1 MKVLTWRSGCLGK
14 GALRRK
20 AKRRR
25 GLPVVT
31 GLVACAL
38 AFAVAAV
45 VATGAP
51 TALADEAI
59 AGAAG
64 TQTESAE
71 VIGSGGEMGA
81 AVADDPAALPA
92 VSADDDQVTVTVP
105 TEVPC
110 VMLGDGSVI
119 GPATWSIENESDKG
133 ARLANVH
140 AERKA
145 QSVVAS
151 AATKGGSPLLDVSPG
166 SASFNQG
173 FELAAGESADVAWS
187 VAVTDGAER
196 SKALSGALL
205 GPTPLLTLSFAFA
218 AVEEDPGSPSNT
230 AFAVFSADDASLTLY
245 KRAEARVEGTS
256 FLGKEATRIYTG
268 IENSRSTQPWNDVAE
283 RIVSASVADVG
294 VAPKSLYAWFFGCS
308 SLTSVDLRGLDT
320 SGMTTMAFMFS
331 RASAVESLDL
341 SMLDTSSCT
350 DFSDV
355 FQDCTSLKEI
365 DMAGWDTSKGTTF
378 AQMLFNCKSLGR
390 VDLSPLD
397 TSNAISFRQMLYGC
411 SSLAEVDLSGF
422 KTNKATTFASM
433 LNGCSSLERVD
444 VTGFDL
450 SSAKDLSR
458 FFFNCKSLAE
468 ADLATTGMSKVTTLY
483 GAFGGCSSLR
493 SVDVSALDVSSV
505 SNFAYCFSGCAK
517 LEKLDLSGWDASSAR
532 DVNHF
537 LSGCGS
543 LKEVDL
549 TGLRTEG
556 VTDFSYF
563 LYGCKSLKAL
573 DLSGISTAGAKNG
586 YGMFSGMTSLATVRL
601 GAAFSWVG
609 GAYLPLPSAAGVPG
623 TDGKWHS
630 LTSGKAYLPAD
641 VPCGVEDSYFAL
653 PPVKAGAAEEPVE
666 GLGGDKAAPRC
677 TALVR
682 EAIQGG
688 IPDGH

>member
-1 MKVLTWRSGCLGK
+1 MKVLAKRAGSLVEGV
-14 GALRRK
+14 LRRR

-31 GLVACAL
+31 GLVSCAIGV
-38 AFAVAAV
+38 AVAAMA
-45 VATGAP
+45 ATAAP
-51 TALADEAI
+51 TALAVEAS

-64 TQTESAE
+64 TQTDSEEA
-71 VIGSGGEMGA
+71 VGAGGEMGA

-119 GPATWSIENESDKG
+119 GPATWCIENGSDKG

-140 AERKA
+140 AERHT
-145 QSVVAS
+145 QSVEAS

-166 SASFNQG
+166 SASFNQS

-196 SKALSGALL
+196 SKA
-205 GPTPLLTLSFAFA
+205 
-218 AVEEDPGSPSNT
+218 
-230 AFAVFSADDASLTLY
+230 
-245 KRAEARVEGTS
+245 
-256 FLGKEATRIYTG
+256 
-268 IENSRSTQPWNDVAE
+268 
-283 RIVSASVADVG
+283 
-294 VAPKSLYAWFFGCS
+294 
-308 SLTSVDLRGLDT
+308 
-320 SGMTTMAFMFS
+320 
-331 RASAVESLDL
+331 
-341 SMLDTSSCT
+341 
-350 DFSDV
+350 
-355 FQDCTSLKEI
+355 
-365 DMAGWDTSKGTTF
+365 
-378 AQMLFNCKSLGR
+378 
-390 VDLSPLD
+390 
-397 TSNAISFRQMLYGC
+397 
-411 SSLAEVDLSGF
+411 
-422 KTNKATTFASM
+422 
-433 LNGCSSLERVD
+433 
-444 VTGFDL
+444 
-450 SSAKDLSR
+450 
-458 FFFNCKSLAE
+458 
-468 ADLATTGMSKVTTLY
+468 LY

-537 LSGCGS
+537 LSGCAS

-601 GAAFSWVG
+601 RATFSWVG
-609 GAYLPLPSAAGVPG
+609 GAYLPLPSTAGVPG

-630 LTSGKAYLPAD
+630 LSSGKAYLPAD
-641 VPCGVEDSYFAL
+641 VPCGVEDSYSAL
-653 PPVKAGAAEEPVE
+653 PPATGAAEEPVE
-666 GLGGDKAAPRC
+666 GQATGEGEGTIGAESAVWHAIYQPAQDKSAPR
-677 TALVR
+677 
-682 EAIQGG
+682 
-688 IPDGH
+688 

>member
-1 MKVLTWRSGCLGK
+1 MKVFAGRSGCLGK

-25 GLPVVT
+25 GLPVMT
-31 GLVACAL
+31 GLTACAL
-38 AFAVAAV
+38 GVAVAAM
-45 VATGAP
+45 VATAAP
-51 TALADEAI
+51 TALADEAGV
-59 AGAAG
+59 GAAR
-64 TQTESAE
+64 TQTESEEAIE
-71 VIGSGGEMGA
+71 EGGEVGA
-81 AVADDPAALPA
+81 AVPDDPTALPEL
-92 VSADDDQVTVTVP
+92 SANDGQVTVTVP

-119 GPATWSIENESDKG
+119 GPATWSIENKSGKA

-140 AERKA
+140 AERKTL
-145 QSVVAS
+145 SVEAS
-151 AATKGGSPLLDVSPG
+151 ASTKGGTALLDVSPD
-166 SASFNQG
+166 AATFNQG
-173 FELAAGESADVAWS
+173 FELAADESADVAWS

-196 SKALSGALL
+196 SEALSGALL
-205 GPTPLLTLSFAFA
+205 GPTSLLTLSFTFA
-218 AVEEDPGSPSNT
+218 AVEDDPEPSGES

-245 KRAEARVEGTS
+245 KRAEAPVEGTT
-256 FLGKEATRIYTG
+256 FLGKEATRVYTG
-268 IENSRSTQPWNDVAE
+268 IENSRSTQPWRDVAE
-283 RIVSASVADVG
+283 RIASVSVADVG

-320 SGMTTMAFMFS
+320 SGTTTMAFMFS
-331 RASAVESLDL
+331 RASALESLDL
-341 SMLDTSSCT
+341 TMLDTSSCT

-365 DMAGWDTSKGTTF
+365 DMTGWDTSKGTTF
-378 AQMLFNCKSLGR
+378 AQMLFNCKSLGH

-397 TSNAISFRQMLYGC
+397 TSRAISFRQMLYGC

-422 KTNKATTFASM
+422 KTSKATTFASM
-433 LNGCSSLERVD
+433 LNGCSSLTRVD

-450 SSAKDLSR
+450 SSAKDLSM

-468 ADLATTGMSKVTTLY
+468 ADLATTGMSKVATLY

-493 SVDVSALDVSSV
+493 SVDVSALDVASV
-505 SNFAYCFSGCAK
+505 TNLAYCFSGCAK
-517 LEKLDLSGWDASSAR
+517 LERLDLSGWDASSAR
-532 DVNHF
+532 DLNHF
-537 LSGCGS
+537 LSGCAS
-543 LKEVDL
+543 LAELDL
-549 TGLRTEG
+549 SGLHTEG

-573 DLSGISTAGAKNG
+573 DLLGFSTASAANG
-586 YGMFSGMTSLATVRL
+586 YGMFSGMATLKTVRL

-630 LTSGKAYLPAD
+630 LSSGKAYLPAD
-641 VPCGVEDSYFAL
+641 VPCGAEDSFSAL

-666 GLGGDKAAPRC
+666 GLDASENGTAHDDLAPR
-677 TALVR
+677 
-682 EAIQGG
+682 
-688 IPDGH
+688 

>member
-1 MKVLTWRSGCLGK
+1 MKVLAGRSRGLGK
-14 GALRRK
+14 GALRKR
-20 AKRRR
+20 AKRHR
-25 GLPVVT
+25 GLPVMT
-31 GLVACAL
+31 GLAACAL
-38 AFAVAAV
+38 GVAVAAM
-45 VATGAP
+45 VATAAP
-51 TALADEAI
+51 TALADEAGTE
-59 AGAAG
+59 AVG
-64 TQTESAE
+64 TQTESE
-71 VIGSGGEMGA
+71 FGTGGEMGA

-92 VSADDDQVTVTVP
+92 VGADDDQVTVTVP

-119 GPATWSIENESDKG
+119 GPATWSIENRSDKG

-140 AERKA
+140 AERHA
-145 QSVVAS
+145 QSVEAS
-151 AATKGGSPLLDVSPG
+151 AATKGGTALLDVSPG
-166 SASFNQG
+166 SASFNQS

-196 SKALSGALL
+196 SEALSGALL
-205 GPTPLLTLSFAFA
+205 GPTSLLTLTFTFA
-218 AVEEDPGSPSNT
+218 AVEEDPGSPSDT

-245 KRAEARVEGTS
+245 KRPDAPVEGTS
-256 FLGKEATRIYTG
+256 FLGKEATRVYTG
-268 IENSRSTQPWNDVAE
+268 IENSRSTQPWGDVAE
-283 RIVSASVADVG
+283 RIASVSVADAG

-308 SLTSVDLRGLDT
+308 SLTSVDLNGLDT
-320 SGMTTMAFMFS
+320 SGTTTMAFMFS
-331 RASAVESLDL
+331 RASALESLDL

-365 DMAGWDTSKGTTF
+365 DMTGWDTSKGTTF
-378 AQMLFNCKSLGR
+378 AQMLFNCKSLGH

-397 TSNAISFRQMLYGC
+397 TSSAVSFRQMLYGC
-411 SSLAEVDLSGF
+411 SSLKEIDLSGF
-422 KTNKATTFASM
+422 KTSKATTFASM
-433 LNGCSSLERVD
+433 LNGCSSLTRVD

-450 SSAKDLSR
+450 SSAKDLSM

-537 LSGCGS
+537 LSGCAS

-549 TGLRTEG
+549 SGLRTEG
-556 VTDFSYF
+556 ATDFSYF
-563 LYGCKSLKAL
+563 LYGCKSLEEL
-573 DLSGISTAGAKNG
+573 DLTGISTASAKNG
-586 YGMFSGMTSLATVRL
+586 YGMFSGTTSLATVRL
-601 GAAFSWVG
+601 GAGFSWVG

-630 LTSGKAYLPAD
+630 LSSGKAYLPAD
-641 VPCGVEDSYFAL
+641 VPCGIEDSYSAL
-653 PPVKAGAAEEPVE
+653 PPATVAVEEAVEPEKGQATGEGEGTMGAEGAQGSMEEE
-666 GLGGDKAAPRC
+666 KR
-677 TALVR
+677 
-682 EAIQGG
+682 
-688 IPDGH
+688 

>member
-1 MKVLTWRSGCLGK
+1 MKVFAGRSGCLGK
-14 GALRRK
+14 GALRKK

-31 GLVACAL
+31 GLAACAL
-38 AFAVAAV
+38 GVAVAAM
-45 VATGAP
+45 VATAAP
-51 TALADEAI
+51 TALADEAG
-59 AGAAG
+59 AGSAG
-64 TQTESAE
+64 TQTESAFE
-71 VIGSGGEMGA
+71 TGGEVGA
-81 AVADDPAALPA
+81 AVPDEPGSSPEPIAEDG
-92 VSADDDQVTVTVP
+92 QVTVTVP

-119 GPATWSIENESDKG
+119 GPATWSIENKSGKA

-145 QSVVAS
+145 QSVEAS
-151 AATKGGSPLLDVSPG
+151 AATKGGTALLEVSLD
-166 SASFNQG
+166 AAVFNQG
-173 FELAAGESADVAWS
+173 FTLDAGASADVTWS
-187 VAVTDGAER
+187 VAVTDDVER
-196 SKALSGALL
+196 SEALSGALL
-205 GPTPLLTLSFAFA
+205 GPTSLLTLTFTFAT
-218 AVEEDPGSPSNT
+218 VEEDPGSPSDT

-245 KRAEARVEGTS
+245 KKADAPVEGTD
-256 FLGKEATRIYTG
+256 FLGKEATRVYTG
-268 IENSRSTQPWNDVAE
+268 IENSRSTQPWRDVAE
-283 RIVSASVADVG
+283 GIVSASVADAG

-308 SLTSVDLRGLDT
+308 SLVSVDLHGLDT
-320 SGMTTMAFMFS
+320 SGTTTMAFMFS
-331 RASAVESLDL
+331 RASALESLDL
-341 SMLDTSSCT
+341 TMLDTSSCT

-365 DMAGWDTSKGTTF
+365 DMTGWDTSKGTTF
-378 AQMLFNCKSLGR
+378 AQMLFNCKSLVH

-397 TSNAISFRQMLYGC
+397 TSSAISFRQMLYGC
-411 SSLAEVDLSGF
+411 SSLKEVDLSGF
-422 KTNKATTFASM
+422 KTGKATIFASM
-433 LNGCSSLERVD
+433 LNGCSSLTRVD

-450 SSAKDLSR
+450 SSARDLSM

-468 ADLATTGMSKVTTLY
+468 ADLATTGMSKVATLY

-532 DVNHF
+532 DLNHF
-537 LSGCGS
+537 LSGCAS

-549 TGLRTEG
+549 SGLHTEG

-563 LYGCKSLKAL
+563 LYGCKSLEEL
-573 DLSGISTAGAKNG
+573 DLSGISTRSAKNG

-601 GAAFSWVG
+601 GAGFSWVG
-609 GAYLPLPSAAGVPG
+609 GAYLPLPSAAGVPE

-641 VPCGVEDSYFAL
+641 VPCGIEDTYSAL
-653 PPVKAGAAEEPVE
+653 PPATTAISEKTVEPEKGQATGEGEEKGAGGAQKSMKEE
-666 GLGGDKAAPRC
+666 AR
-677 TALVR
+677 
-682 EAIQGG
+682 
-688 IPDGH
+688 

>member
-1 MKVLTWRSGCLGK
+1 MKVFAGRSRGLGK
-14 GALRRK
+14 GALRKR

-31 GLVACAL
+31 GLVSCAIGV
-38 AFAVAAV
+38 AVAAMA
-45 VATGAP
+45 ATAAP
-51 TALADEAI
+51 TALAVEAG

-64 TQTESAE
+64 TQTESE
-71 VIGSGGEMGA
+71 FGTGGEVGA
-81 AVADDPAALPA
+81 AVPDDPTALPEL
-92 VSADDDQVTVTVP
+92 SADDGQMTVTVP

-110 VMLGDGSVI
+110 VMLGDGSII
-119 GPATWSIENESDKG
+119 GPATWSIENKSGKA

-140 AERKA
+140 AERKTL
-145 QSVVAS
+145 SVEAS
-151 AATKGGSPLLDVSPG
+151 AATKGGTALLDVSPG

-173 FELAAGESADVAWS
+173 FELAAGESVDVAWS

-196 SKALSGALL
+196 SEALSGALL
-205 GPTPLLTLSFAFA
+205 GPTSLLTLSFTFA
-218 AVEEDPGSPSNT
+218 AAEEDPEPSGES

-245 KRAEARVEGTS
+245 NRAEAPVEGTS
-256 FLGKEATRIYTG
+256 FLGKEATRVYTG
-268 IENSRSTQPWNDVAE
+268 IENSRSTQPWRDVAE
-283 RIVSASVADVG
+283 RIATVSVADAG

-308 SLTSVDLRGLDT
+308 SLTGVDLHDLDT
-320 SGMTTMAFMFS
+320 SGTTTMAFMSS
-331 RASAVESLDL
+331 RASALESLDL
-341 SMLDTSSCT
+341 TMLDTSSCT

-365 DMAGWDTSKGTTF
+365 DMTGWDTSKGTTF
-378 AQMLFNCKSLGR
+378 AQMLFNCKSLEH

-397 TSNAISFRQMLYGC
+397 TSSAISFRQMLYGC

-433 LNGCSSLERVD
+433 LNGCSSLTRVD

-450 SSAKDLSR
+450 SSAKDLSM
-458 FFFNCKSLAE
+458 FFFNCKSLE
-468 ADLATTGMSKVTTLY
+468 RADLATTGMSKVATLY

-505 SNFAYCFSGCAK
+505 TNFAYCFSGCAK

-532 DVNHF
+532 DLNHF
-537 LSGCGS
+537 LSGCAS
-543 LKEVDL
+543 LKESDL
-549 TGLRTEG
+549 SGLHTEG

-563 LYGCKSLKAL
+563 LYGCKSLEEL
-573 DLSGISTAGAKNG
+573 DLSGISTASATNG
-586 YGMFSGMTSLATVRL
+586 YGMFSGTTSLRTVRL
-601 GAAFSWVG
+601 GSAFSWVG

-630 LTSGKAYLPAD
+630 LSSGKAYLPAD
-641 VPCGVEDSYFAL
+641 VPCGVEDSYSAL

-666 GLGGDKAAPRC
+666 GLDASENGTAHDDLAPR
-677 TALVR
+677 
-682 EAIQGG
+682 
-688 IPDGH
+688 

>member
-1 MKVLTWRSGCLGK
+1 MKVLSGRSGCLGK
-14 GALRRK
+14 GALNRK

-38 AFAVAAV
+38 GVAVAAV

-51 TALADEAI
+51 TALADEA
-59 AGAAG
+59 
-64 TQTESAE
+64 
-71 VIGSGGEMGA
+71 GGEMDA
-81 AVADDPAALPA
+81 AVADDPVALPA

-119 GPATWSIENESDKG
+119 GPATWSIENRSDKG

-140 AERKA
+140 AERHA
-145 QSVVAS
+145 QSVEAS
-151 AATKGGSPLLDVSPG
+151 AATKGGTALLEVSPG
-166 SASFNQG
+166 SASFNQS
-173 FELAAGESADVAWS
+173 FELAAGASADVAWS
-187 VAVTDGAER
+187 VAVTDDVER
-196 SKALSGALL
+196 SEALSGALL
-205 GPTPLLTLSFAFA
+205 GPTSLLTLSFTFA
-218 AVEEDPGSPSNT
+218 AAEEDPEPSVES
-230 AFAVFSADDASLTLY
+230 AFAVYSADDASLTLY
-245 KRAEARVEGTS
+245 NRAEAPVEGTA
-256 FLGKEATRIYTG
+256 FLGKEATRVYTG
-268 IENSRSTQPWNDVAE
+268 IENSRSTQPWRDVAE
-283 RIVSASVADVG
+283 RITNVSVADAG

-308 SLTSVDLRGLDT
+308 SLTSVDLNGLDT
-320 SGMTTMAFMFS
+320 SGTTTMAFMFS
-331 RASAVESLDL
+331 RASALESLDL

-365 DMAGWDTSKGTTF
+365 GMTGWDTSKGTTF
-378 AQMLFNCKSLGR
+378 AQMLFNCKSLGH

-397 TSNAISFRQMLYGC
+397 TSSAVSFRQMLYGC

-422 KTNKATTFASM
+422 KTGKATTFASM
-433 LNGCSSLERVD
+433 LNGCSSLTRVD

-450 SSAKDLSR
+450 SSAKDLSM
-458 FFFNCKSLAE
+458 FFFNCKSLE
-468 ADLATTGMSKVTTLY
+468 RADLATTGMSKVTTLY

-505 SNFAYCFSGCAK
+505 SNLAYCFSGCAK

-537 LSGCGS
+537 LSGCAS
-543 LKEVDL
+543 LKELDL
-549 TGLRTEG
+549 SGLHTES

-563 LYGCKSLKAL
+563 LYGCKSLEEL
-573 DLSGISTAGAKNG
+573 DLSGISTGSAKNG
-586 YGMFSGMTSLATVRL
+586 YGMFSGMTSLAEVRL
-601 GAAFSWVG
+601 GTGFSWVN

-630 LTSGKAYLPAD
+630 LASGKAYLPAD
-641 VPCGVEDSYFAL
+641 VPCGVEDSYSAL
-653 PPVKAGAAEEPVE
+653 PPVTAEAEEIVEPVE
-666 GLGGDKAAPRC
+666 GQATGEGEGTMGA
-677 TALVR
+677 
-682 EAIQGG
+682 EGAI
-688 IPDGH
+688 

>member
-1 MKVLTWRSGCLGK
+1 MKVLAGHSVSLGK

-25 GLPVVT
+25 CLPVMT
-31 GLVACAL
+31 GLAACAL
-38 AFAVAAV
+38 GVAVAAM
-45 VATGAP
+45 VATAAP
-51 TALADEAI
+51 TALADEAG
-59 AGAAG
+59 AGAAR
-64 TQTESAE
+64 TQTESEEA
-71 VIGSGGEMGA
+71 IGVGGEVGA
-81 AVADDPAALPA
+81 AVPDDPTALPEL
-92 VSADDDQVTVTVP
+92 SADDEQVTVTVP

-119 GPATWSIENESDKG
+119 GPATWCIENGSDKG

-140 AERKA
+140 AERHT
-145 QSVVAS
+145 QSVEAS

-205 GPTPLLTLSFAFA
+205 GPTSLLTLSFAFA
-218 AVEEDPGSPSNT
+218 AAEDDPEPSGES
-230 AFAVFSADDASLTLY
+230 AFAVYSADDASLTLY
-245 KRAEARVEGTS
+245 KRPDAPVEGTS
-256 FLGKEATRIYTG
+256 FLGKEATRVYTG
-268 IENSRSTQPWNDVAE
+268 IENSRSTQPWRDVAE
-283 RIVSASVADVG
+283 RIASVSVADVG

-308 SLTSVDLRGLDT
+308 SLTGVDLNGLDT
-320 SGMTTMAFMFS
+320 SGTTTMAFMFS
-331 RASAVESLDL
+331 RASALESLDL

-355 FQDCTSLKEI
+355 FQDCTSLKAI
-365 DMAGWDTSKGTTF
+365 DMTGWDTSKGTTF
-378 AQMLFNCKSLGR
+378 AQMLFNCKSLGH

-397 TSNAISFRQMLYGC
+397 TSSAISFRQMLYGC
-411 SSLAEVDLSGF
+411 SSLAEIDLSGF

-433 LNGCSSLERVD
+433 LNGCSSLTRVD

-450 SSAKDLSR
+450 SSAKDLSM
-458 FFFNCKSLAE
+458 FFFNCKSLGR
-468 ADLATTGMSKVTTLY
+468 ADLATTGMSKVATLY

-493 SVDVSALDVSSV
+493 SVDVSALDVASV
-505 SNFAYCFSGCAK
+505 TNFAYCFSGCAK

-537 LSGCGS
+537 LSGCAS

-549 TGLRTEG
+549 TGLHTEG

-563 LYGCKSLKAL
+563 LYGCKSLEEL
-573 DLSGISTAGAKNG
+573 DLSGISTASATNG
-586 YGMFSGMTSLATVRL
+586 YGMFSGMSSLRTVRL
-601 GAAFSWVG
+601 GSAFSWVG

-630 LTSGKAYLPAD
+630 LSSGKAYLPAN
-641 VPCGVEDSYFAL
+641 VPCGVEDSYSAL
-653 PPVKAGAAEEPVE
+653 PPATAAAEEPVE
-666 GLGGDKAAPRC
+666 GLDASENGTAHDDLAPR
-677 TALVR
+677 
-682 EAIQGG
+682 
-688 IPDGH
+688 

>member
-145 QSVVAS
+145 QSVEAS
-151 AATKGGSPLLDVSPG
+151 AATKGGTALLDVSPD
-166 SASFNQG
+166 AAVFNQG
-173 FELAAGESADVAWS
+173 FTLEAGASADVAWS
-187 VAVTDGAER
+187 VAVTDDVER
-196 SKALSGALL
+196 SEALSGALQ
-205 GPTPLLTLSFAFA
+205 GPTSLLTLTFTFA
-218 AVEEDPGSPSNT
+218 AVEEDPGPPSDT
-230 AFAVFSADDASLTLY
+230 AFAVFSADDNSLTLY
-245 KRAEARVEGTS
+245 KRADAPVEGTA
-256 FLGKEATRIYTG
+256 FLGKEATRVYTG
-268 IENSRSTQPWNDVAE
+268 IENSRSTQPWNDVAD
-283 RIVSASVADVG
+283 RIASVSVADAG

-320 SGMTTMAFMFS
+320 SRATTMAFMFS

-365 DMAGWDTSKGTTF
+365 DMTGWDTSKGTTF
-378 AQMLFNCKSLGR
+378 AQMLFNCKSLGH

-397 TSNAISFRQMLYGC
+397 TTSSTTFRQMLYGC
-411 SSLAEVDLSGF
+411 SSLKEIDLSGF
-422 KTNKATTFASM
+422 KTGRAKSFASM

-450 SSAKDLSR
+450 SSAEDLSM
-458 FFFNCKSLAE
+458 FFFNCKSLTE

-493 SVDVSALDVSSV
+493 SVDVSALDVASV
-505 SNFAYCFSGCAK
+505 NNFAYCFSNCGK
-517 LEKLDLSGWDASSAR
+517 LERLDLSGWDAVSAR
-532 DVNHF
+532 NLNHF
-537 LSGCGS
+537 LSGCAS
-543 LKEVDL
+543 LAELDL
-549 TGLRTEG
+549 SGLHTEG
-556 VTDFSYF
+556 VTDFGYF
-563 LYGCKSLKAL
+563 LYGCKSLKEL
-573 DLSGISTAGAKNG
+573 DLMGISTAGASSG
-586 YGMFSGMTSLATVRL
+586 YGMFSGMTSLATVRI

-609 GAYLPLPSAAGVPG
+609 DAYLPLPSAAGVPG
-623 TDGKWHS
+623 ADGKWHS
-630 LTSGKAYLPAD
+630 LSSGKAYLPAD
-641 VPCGVEDSYFAL
+641 VPGGVEDSYTAL
-653 PPVKAGAAEEPVE
+653 PPATAAMNEETVE
-666 GLGGDKAAPRC
+666 PEKEQATGEGEG
-677 TALVR
+677 TGVR
-682 EAIQGG
+682 SAV
-688 IPDGH
+688 

>member
-1 MKVLTWRSGCLGK
+1 MRLISGRSGCLGK

-25 GLPVVT
+25 GLPVMT
-31 GLVACAL
+31 GLAACAL
-38 AFAVAAV
+38 GVAFAAV
-45 VATGAP
+45 VAAGAP
-51 TALADEAI
+51 TALADEAVT
-59 AGAAG
+59 GAAG
-64 TQTESAE
+64 TQTESEFGA
-71 VIGSGGEMGA
+71 GGEMGT
-81 AVADDPAALPA
+81 AVPDEPGASPEPIAEDG
-92 VSADDDQVTVTVP
+92 QVTVTVP

-119 GPATWSIENESDKG
+119 GPATWGIKNESGKG

-145 QSVVAS
+145 LSVEAS
-151 AATKGGSPLLDVSPG
+151 AATKGGTALLDVSPD
-166 SASFNQG
+166 AAVFNQG
-173 FELAAGESADVAWS
+173 FTLEAGASADVAWS
-187 VAVTDGAER
+187 VAVTDDVER
-196 SKALSGALL
+196 SEALSGALL
-205 GPTPLLTLSFAFA
+205 GPTSLLTLTFAFA
-218 AVEEDPGSPSNT
+218 AAEEDPGSPSDT
-230 AFAVFSADDASLTLY
+230 AFAVFSADDNSLTLY
-245 KRAEARVEGTS
+245 KRADAPVEGTA
-256 FLGKEATRIYTG
+256 FLGKEATRVYTG

-283 RIVSASVADVG
+283 RIQSVSVADAG

-308 SLTSVDLRGLDT
+308 SLTDVDLNGLDT
-320 SGMTTMAFMFS
+320 SGTTTMAFMFS
-331 RASAVESLDL
+331 RASALESLDL

-365 DMAGWDTSKGTTF
+365 DMTGWDTSKGTTF
-378 AQMLFNCKSLGR
+378 AQMLFNCKSLGH

-397 TSNAISFRQMLYGC
+397 TSSAVSFRQMLYGC
-411 SSLAEVDLSGF
+411 SSLKEIDVSGF
-422 KTNKATTFASM
+422 KTSKATTFASM
-433 LNGCSSLERVD
+433 LNGCSSLTRVD

-450 SSAKDLSR
+450 SSAKDLSM
-458 FFFNCKSLAE
+458 FFFNCKSLTE

-493 SVDVSALDVSSV
+493 SVDVSALDVASV
-505 SNFAYCFSGCAK
+505 TNFAYCFSGCAK

-537 LSGCGS
+537 LSGCAS

-549 TGLRTEG
+549 SGLHTEG

-563 LYGCKSLKAL
+563 LYGCKSLEEL
-573 DLSGISTAGAKNG
+573 DLSGISTASAKNG

-601 GAAFSWVG
+601 GAGFSWVG

-641 VPCGVEDSYFAL
+641 VPCGVEDSYSAL
-653 PPVKAGAAEEPVE
+653 PPAAGAREEPVE
-666 GLGGDKAAPRC
+666 GQAMGEGEGTGARSA
-677 TALVR
+677 V
-682 EAIQGG
+682 
-688 IPDGH
+688 

>member
-1 MKVLTWRSGCLGK
+1 MKVLAKRAGSLVEGV
-14 GALRRK
+14 LRRR

-31 GLVACAL
+31 GLVSCAL
-38 AFAVAAV
+38 GVAVAAMI
-45 VATGAP
+45 AAAAP
-51 TALADEAI
+51 TALADEAG

-64 TQTESAE
+64 IQAESEEA
-71 VIGSGGEMGA
+71 VGAGGEMSA
-81 AVADDPAALPA
+81 AVPDEPGSTPEPIAEDG
-92 VSADDDQVTVTVP
+92 QVTVTVP

-119 GPATWSIENESDKG
+119 GPATWCIENGSDKG

-145 QSVVAS
+145 QSVEAS
-151 AATKGGSPLLDVSPG
+151 AAAKGGTALLDVSPD
-166 SASFNQG
+166 AAVFNQG
-173 FELAAGESADVAWS
+173 FTLDAGSSADFSWS
-187 VAVTDGAER
+187 AAVTDDIER
-196 SKALSGALL
+196 SEALSGALL
-205 GPTPLLTLSFAFA
+205 GPTSLLTLTFTFA
-218 AVEEDPGSPSNT
+218 AVEEDPGLPSDT

-245 KRAEARVEGTS
+245 KRAEAPVEGTS
-256 FLGKEATRIYTG
+256 FLGKEATRVYTG
-268 IENSRSTQPWNDVAE
+268 IENSRSTQPWRDVAE
-283 RIVSASVADVG
+283 RIASVSVADAG

-308 SLTSVDLRGLDT
+308 SLTSVDLNGLDT
-320 SGMTTMAFMFS
+320 SGTTTMAFMFS
-331 RASAVESLDL
+331 RASALESLDL

-355 FQDCTSLKEI
+355 FQDCTSLKKI

-378 AQMLFNCKSLGR
+378 AQMLFNCKSLGH

-397 TSNAISFRQMLYGC
+397 TSSAISFRQMLYGC

-422 KTNKATTFASM
+422 KTSKATTFASM
-433 LNGCSSLERVD
+433 LNGCSSLTRVD

-450 SSAKDLSR
+450 SSAKDLSM
-458 FFFNCKSLAE
+458 FFFNCKSLTE

-537 LSGCGS
+537 LSGCAS

-556 VTDFSYF
+556 ATDFSYF
-563 LYGCKSLKAL
+563 LYGCKSLEEL
-573 DLSGISTAGAKNG
+573 DLTGISTASATNG
-586 YGMFSGMTSLATVRL
+586 YGMFSGMPSLRTVRL
-601 GAAFSWVG
+601 GAGFSWVG

-641 VPCGVEDSYFAL
+641 VPCGVEDSYSAL
-653 PPVKAGAAEEPVE
+653 PSVTGAAEEE
-666 GLGGDKAAPRC
+666 LDASENGTAHDNLAPR
-677 TALVR
+677 
-682 EAIQGG
+682 
-688 IPDGH
+688 